1 MHEGST
7 QSRWLWCKIRGIAI
21 RFGYA
26 MEYREV
32 DRVSE
37 SSLGDSFVDSTIE
50 NWRVVCCATQS
61 MINCTWTRCNR
72 AYVACRICPLCC
84 FLAYQLCSEKRIN
97 ASRMEI
103 IEFTISWRIVRNR
116 QNHVSLIDGET
127 MRLVPFLSTLLIP
140 WIKEISWTMT
150 GNPKWLKSDFDQGYN
165 F

>member
-37 SSLGDSFVDSTIE
+37 SSLGDSFVDSTIGK
-50 NWRVVCCATQS
+50 WRVVCCATQS
-61 MINCTWTRCNR
+61 TINCTWTRCNR

-103 IEFTISWRIVRNR
+103 IEFTISWRIVRNDKSCIVNR
-116 QNHVSLIDGET
+116 RGNYET
-127 MRLVPFLSTLLIP
+127 SALPKYFGDPLNKRNFLNND
-140 WIKEISWTMT
+140 W
-150 GNPKWLKSDFDQGYN
+150 
-165 F
+165 